1 MDRHISPNPAHI
13 DDDVRGAARRAQ
25 LPGEPDAESPP
36 LTEAASLRAD
46 PRPAPPPPAKQKS
59 RNGLLVGVAITAL
72 AAAAGSVFVLSP
84 YNHVVPVPP
93 QVMAT
98 VHTLE
103 ARTGIGGERPLAP
116 SASLA
121 AVKLPPAPKA
131 VIEPKFVAQSPV
143 AELSELMK
151 FHAGAWQS
159 GAGAETTRMAA
170 PQQGAGAASHAAA
183 PSMPA
188 ASGPQA
194 IGGPPAGYVPHE
206 PGVAPERSS
215 APSQM
220 AAAAPVDPPAHVPGP
235 IGADQAVT
243 AAREDHVASG
253 KADHDLVRRTAA
265 TAPAG
270 PSPVEQQAAATPVAH
285 PAPTVPHDPVAVA
298 RELRPA
304 PMTSTQ
310 QVQVLE
316 LVTQVATLVRD
327 ERSEVSEL
335 RADVARSEAASAAK
349 IDDFARRLAI
359 VEAHNA
365 VVAASAA
372 GGPPS
377 VTPPA
382 APAPTSPPPA
392 AAPVLLTRAEA
403 AISAAQNQ
411 PSAQGLTPKRYRL
424 QAASPGLAL
433 LAQVDRGGGDGAQLQ
448 VQVGDTIPGYGQVK
462 SIAERGTAWVV
473 TTENGAIQ

>member
-1 MDRHISPNPAHI
+1 
-13 DDDVRGAARRAQ
+13 
-25 LPGEPDAESPP
+25 
-36 LTEAASLRAD
+36 
-46 PRPAPPPPAKQKS
+46 
-59 RNGLLVGVAITAL
+59 
-72 AAAAGSVFVLSP
+72 
-84 YNHVVPVPP
+84 
-93 QVMAT
+93 
-98 VHTLE
+98 
-103 ARTGIGGERPLAP
+103 
-116 SASLA
+116 
-121 AVKLPPAPKA
+121 
-131 VIEPKFVAQSPV
+131 
-143 AELSELMK
+143 
-151 FHAGAWQS
+151 
-159 GAGAETTRMAA
+159 
-170 PQQGAGAASHAAA
+170 
-183 PSMPA
+183 
-188 ASGPQA
+188 
-194 IGGPPAGYVPHE
+194 
-206 PGVAPERSS
+206 
-215 APSQM
+215 
-220 AAAAPVDPPAHVPGP
+220 
-235 IGADQAVT
+235 
-243 AAREDHVASG
+243 
-253 KADHDLVRRTAA
+253 
-265 TAPAG
+265 
-270 PSPVEQQAAATPVAH
+270 VEQQAAATPVAH

-298 RELRPA
+298 QELRPA
-304 PMTSTQ
+304 AMTSTQ

-359 VEAHNA
+359 AEAHNA

-392 AAPVLLTRAEA
+392 PAPVLLTRAEA